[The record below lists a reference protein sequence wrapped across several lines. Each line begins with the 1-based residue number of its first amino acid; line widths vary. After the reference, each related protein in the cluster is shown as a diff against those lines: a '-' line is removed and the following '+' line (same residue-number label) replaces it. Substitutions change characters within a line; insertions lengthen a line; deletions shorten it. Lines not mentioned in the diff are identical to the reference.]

1 MNMSNK
7 LLELNTETIKDILH
21 PFVDLDIALT
31 KDEKHQLI
39 TQELHAMY
47 KDKNMKYGDAF
58 GETIRKYGKIAG
70 LTRLHD
76 KFSRIEA
83 FILNGYEDSEES
95 LIDSLNDIANYAIML
110 RMEVEEY

>member
-1 MNMSNK
+1 MRMTR
-7 LLELNTETIKDILH
+7 EEQH
-21 PFVDLDIALT
+21 
-31 KDEKHQLI
+31 ELI
-39 TQELHAMY
+39 TQELHSMY
-47 KDKNMKYGDAF
+47 RDKNKKYGDAF

-76 KFSRIEA
+76 KFSRIES

-110 RMEVEEY
+110 RLEIEYLRSDVVESI

>member
-1 MNMSNK
+1 MSNK
-7 LLELNTETIKDILH
+7 LLELNIDTIKDILH
-21 PFVDLDIALT
+21 PDDLDIALT

-39 TQELHAMY
+39 TQELHTMY

-110 RMEVEEY
+110 RMEVEHLEE